1 MASCRAVMCTAGFE
15 SVCEAAFL
23 GKPVLMVPLDHHHEQ
38 RLNALDAER
47 AGVAVGYPSFDLDA
61 LSRLP
66 ERADTEW
73 FRAWCLEADVWLL
86 DVLERI
92 VGSAARRGPS
102 AIAA

>member
-1 MASCRAVMCTAGFE
+1 
-15 SVCEAAFL
+15 
-23 GKPVLMVPLDHHHEQ
+23 MVPLDDHHEQ

-47 AGVAVGYPSFDLDA
+47 AGVALGHATFDLDA

-86 DVLERI
+86 DVVDRI
-92 VGSAARRGPS
+92 AGIAAARRGQP